1 MLRQREREVDAK
13 QTEEKPTAG
22 RLNDDN
28 AQIELPLFF
37 LHLPTLFLSHQ
48 VHRRVDYVHT
58 VLVDSDCEEQ
68 AKGEAPAASNKT
80 SKSEMTRP
88 RPISLFQPPSFA
100 QPPPPTTTNS
110 PPNKTILQSKHVGTG
125 HADTSRF
132 EWAVSMHRDTA
143 AALAGHAHLTNY
155 LAGATNEHPARVRAG
170 LLAGML
176 LPCGLPPAPQGA
188 AGADVD
194 DEDGAAAAAA
204 KKKKAAKKRKK

>member
-1 MLRQREREVDAK
+1 MRRASKGRSSRSVQQNIKIGNDS
-13 QTEEKPTAG
+13 TAAD
-22 RLNDDN
+22 LSLS
-28 AQIELPLFF
+28 APL
-37 LHLPTLFLSHQ
+37 LCS
-48 VHRRVDYVHT
+48 
-58 VLVDSDCEEQ
+58 
-68 AKGEAPAASNKT
+68 T
-80 SKSEMTRP
+80 ST
-88 RPISLFQPPSFA
+88 A
-100 QPPPPTTTNS
+100 TTKN
-110 PPNKTILQSKHVGTG
+110 TILQSKHVGTG

-155 LAGATNEHPARVRAG
+155 LAVATNEHPARVRAG